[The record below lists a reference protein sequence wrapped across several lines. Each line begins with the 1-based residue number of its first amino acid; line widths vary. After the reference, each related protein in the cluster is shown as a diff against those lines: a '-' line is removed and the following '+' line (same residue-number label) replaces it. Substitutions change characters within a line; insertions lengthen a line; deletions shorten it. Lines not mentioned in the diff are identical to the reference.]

1 MANLKDLK
9 RHVKRLAALLALA
22 AASSFALAASGEA
35 AGANAL
41 AMQSLPSA
49 FDDVDDVPLPDPD
62 LWQRIRFGFALDPL
76 DSPLVAEQEDWYA
89 SRPDYIKRFVD
100 RGSLY
105 LHYIVEQVEKRH
117 MPTEIALL
125 PVVESA
131 FTPNARSHAKAS
143 GLWQFIPSTGKNFGL
158 KQNWWVDKRND
169 IVAATNAALDYL
181 QRLHDEFGSWEL
193 ALAAYNCGEGCVSRA
208 IAWNQKRGLPTDYL
222 SLRLPPETRTYVPKL
237 MAVKNIVLSPA
248 TYGVELDSVPD
259 QPYFTTVKAP
269 QKIDVKLAAKLAGMS
284 EEEFVA
290 LNPAH
295 RKPVAVDSDGT
306 LVLPLDKAE
315 TFEENLENYDKPLVS
330 WTTYNARRGEY
341 IDTIARR
348 HGLTRRELL
357 AVNDTV
363 RLDKRLRLRYAQPV
377 LVPIRRSAAIH
388 RAAATLRTASAGGGG
403 SHASNAGGNTR
414 QYVVRPGDTLYSIA
428 RRFDTD
434 VDALRRLNGLAAHG
448 VIHPGLRLRVPAER

>member
-1 MANLKDLK
+1 MANSSYFK
-9 RHVKRLAALLALA
+9 RYL
-22 AASSFALAASGEA
+22 
-35 AGANAL
+35 NAL
-41 AMQSLPSA
+41 AVLATVALVPLVAGAAAGPDPLAMESLPSA
-49 FDDVDDVPLPDPD
+49 FQVVDDVPLPDPD
-62 LWQRIRFGFALDPL
+62 LWERIRLGFALDPL
-76 DSPLVAEQEDWYA
+76 DSPLVAQQEEWYA

-125 PVVESA
+125 PVIESA
-131 FTPNARSHAKAS
+131 FAPNAKSRARAS
-143 GLWQFIPSTGKNFGL
+143 GLWQFIPSTARNFGL

-181 QRLHDEFGSWEL
+181 QKLHDEFGSWEL

-208 IAWNQKRGLPTDYL
+208 IAWNQEHGLPTDYVSL

-259 QPYFTTVKAP
+259 QPYFTTVNAP
-269 QKIDVKLAAKLAGMS
+269 AKIDVKLAAKLADMT
-284 EEEFVA
+284 EEEFTA
-290 LNPAH
+290 LNPEH
-295 RKPVAVDSDGT
+295 RKPVAVASDGK

-341 IDTIARR
+341 VDTIARR

-357 AVNDTV
+357 AVNDTL
-363 RLDKRLRLRYAQPV
+363 RLDRRLRLRYAQPV
-377 LVPIRRSAAIH
+377 LVPIPRSPAMRH
-388 RAAATLRTASAGGGG
+388 AAATLRTASAGGAA
-403 SHASNAGGNTR
+403 SRASNAGGNTHI
-414 QYVVRPGDTLYSIA
+414 YVVRSGDTLYAIA
-428 RRFDTD
+428 HRFDTG
-434 VDALRRLNGLAAHG
+434 VDTLLRLNALSPRTLL
-448 VIHPGLRLRVPAER
+448 HPGRSLRVPDER